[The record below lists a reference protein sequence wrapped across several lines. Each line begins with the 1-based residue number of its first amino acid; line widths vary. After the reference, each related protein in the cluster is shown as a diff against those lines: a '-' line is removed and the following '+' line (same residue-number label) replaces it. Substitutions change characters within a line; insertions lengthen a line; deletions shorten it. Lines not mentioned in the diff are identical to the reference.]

1 MATFV
6 LVHGTMHGGWCWKKV
21 GPLLRAAGHEV
32 FTPTLTGLGERAHL
46 AHAGID
52 LALHVQDIVAVLEYE
67 DLRGVVLVG
76 HSYAGMVITGVGG
89 RAPDRLAHLVYLDAG
104 VPRDGEAGLDLFA
117 PAERAAMRARVAA
130 EGEGWRLPP
139 GREER
144 PWGVS
149 AEEDVRWLRSRLTA
163 QPFATFT
170 QPLRLANPAGVAAV
184 PKAFIWCTAAPPAQW
199 RDIARQRAG
208 SEPGWRSY
216 TLATGHDAM
225 ITAPGELAD
234 LLSAIARPR

>member
-6 LVHGTMHGGWCWKKV
+6 LVHGAMHGGWCWKKV
-21 GPLLRAAGHEV
+21 VSLLRAAGHEV
-32 FTPTLTGLGERAHL
+32 LTPTLTGLGERAHL

-52 LALHVQDIVAVLEYE
+52 LALHVQDVVAVLEYE

-76 HSYAGMVITGVGG
+76 HSYAGMVITGVGD

-117 PAERAAMRARVAA
+117 PEEQAATRARMAA

-139 GREER
+139 RHEER

-149 AEEDVRWLRSRLTA
+149 AEEDLRWLRSRLTA

-170 QPLRLANPAGVAAV
+170 QPLWLANPAGVAAV
-184 PKAFIWCTAAPPAQW
+184 PKAFICCTGAPPARW
-199 RDIARQRAG
+199 RDIAMQRVG

-225 ITAPGELAD
+225 IAAPDELSD
-234 LLSAIARPR
+234 LLIALARPL